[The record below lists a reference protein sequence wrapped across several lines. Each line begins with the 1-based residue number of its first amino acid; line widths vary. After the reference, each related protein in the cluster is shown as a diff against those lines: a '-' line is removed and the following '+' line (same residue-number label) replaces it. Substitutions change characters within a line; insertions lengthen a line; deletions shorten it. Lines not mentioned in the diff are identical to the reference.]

1 MHKTRLEWKQ
11 VLRCWDAA
19 FRVAALYAFFGMFW
33 ILFSDRIVE
42 NVVQDRMQMVLVQ
55 TYKGW
60 FFVLVTGVMIALTVY
75 RYTSKLLAAEQSILQ
90 TRSRFRSR
98 LNSAHSLLKTVID
111 SAPDLV
117 FVKSRSGVYMHCN
130 ASFIAF
136 VGRTEEEILGKTD
149 FELFPGKT
157 ASFFRKKD
165 ELVFSSRSEQ
175 RNEEWLTYPDGTRLL
190 HDTLK
195 APYFS
200 KSGELLGLIGVS
212 RGITEQRKVAVELQR
227 AKEAAEASSEA
238 KSLFLANMSHEIRT
252 PLNGVI
258 GALQLLEEGGVSGE
272 QRDLLDMA
280 NNAALS
286 LKHLIQDLLDLSQIE
301 AGKMHIVK
309 EPLDLENLL
318 HSCVA
323 MFAEQAREAG
333 SSLLVNVDPNLPE
346 RLEGDRG
353 RLLQLVGNLVGNAI
367 KFCRQG
373 RIEVSAHVLRLSRK
387 DCFAQ
392 VLLVVADTGIGIP
405 EEKLS
410 GIFENFAQVDSSHSR
425 KYQGLGLGLAIV
437 RELSAAMDG
446 EVALE
451 SEEGEGTAVF
461 VSLRMT
467 IVAETRGREAEFF
480 LETSFPR
487 SRPLRLV
494 VAEDNPV
501 NSALL
506 QKVLHS
512 RGHSCTVVTNG
523 RELMEL
529 RDRDGFDAVFMDI
542 QMPEMDG
549 LEAAALIRKGGTSL
563 LPPDIPIVAVTAHAM
578 PEERSRIFQA
588 GMNYFLE
595 KPVSLDALDR
605 VLGKL
610 SGTDIS
616 SRDSTVQSE

>member
-212 RGITEQRKVAVELQR
+212 RDITEQRKVAVELQR

-353 RLLQLVGNLVGNAI
+353 RLLPAGTNRGLGPCSEAQSERLFCAGSAGGRRYWNRDSGRKTVRHFRELCTGRQLPFPQIPGARSWSGH
-367 KFCRQG
+367 RQG
-373 RIEVSAHVLRLSRK
+373 
-387 DCFAQ
+387 
-392 VLLVVADTGIGIP
+392 
-405 EEKLS
+405 
-410 GIFENFAQVDSSHSR
+410 
-425 KYQGLGLGLAIV
+425 
-437 RELSAAMDG
+437 
-446 EVALE
+446 
-451 SEEGEGTAVF
+451 AVCCHG
-461 VSLRMT
+461 R
-467 IVAETRGREAEFF
+467 RGCPGKR
-480 LETSFPR
+480 R
-487 SRPLRLV
+487 RR
-494 VAEDNPV
+494 
-501 NSALL
+501 
-506 QKVLHS
+506 
-512 RGHSCTVVTNG
+512 
-523 RELMEL
+523 
-529 RDRDGFDAVFMDI
+529 RDR
-542 QMPEMDG
+542 
-549 LEAAALIRKGGTSL
+549 
-563 LPPDIPIVAVTAHAM
+563 
-578 PEERSRIFQA
+578 RICFPA
-588 GMNYFLE
+588 
-595 KPVSLDALDR
+595 DDHR
-605 VLGKL
+605 
-610 SGTDIS
+610 
-616 SRDSTVQSE
+616 R

>member
-1 MHKTRLEWKQ
+1 
-11 VLRCWDAA
+11 
-19 FRVAALYAFFGMFW
+19 
-33 ILFSDRIVE
+33 
-42 NVVQDRMQMVLVQ
+42 
-55 TYKGW
+55 
-60 FFVLVTGVMIALTVY
+60 
-75 RYTSKLLAAEQSILQ
+75 
-90 TRSRFRSR
+90 
-98 LNSAHSLLKTVID
+98 
-111 SAPDLV
+111 
-117 FVKSRSGVYMHCN
+117 
-130 ASFIAF
+130 
-136 VGRTEEEILGKTD
+136 
-149 FELFPGKT
+149 
-157 ASFFRKKD
+157 
-165 ELVFSSRSEQ
+165 
-175 RNEEWLTYPDGTRLL
+175 
-190 HDTLK
+190 
-195 APYFS
+195 
-200 KSGELLGLIGVS
+200 
-212 RGITEQRKVAVELQR
+212 
-227 AKEAAEASSEA
+227 
-238 KSLFLANMSHEIRT
+238 
-252 PLNGVI
+252 
-258 GALQLLEEGGVSGE
+258 
-272 QRDLLDMA
+272 
-280 NNAALS
+280 
-286 LKHLIQDLLDLSQIE
+286 
-301 AGKMHIVK
+301 
-309 EPLDLENLL
+309 
-318 HSCVA
+318 
-323 MFAEQAREAG
+323 
-333 SSLLVNVDPNLPE
+333 
-346 RLEGDRG
+346 
-353 RLLQLVGNLVGNAI
+353 
-367 KFCRQG
+367 
-373 RIEVSAHVLRLSRK
+373 
-387 DCFAQ
+387 
-392 VLLVVADTGIGIP
+392 
-405 EEKLS
+405 
-410 GIFENFAQVDSSHSR
+410 
-425 KYQGLGLGLAIV
+425 
-437 RELSAAMDG
+437 MDG

-512 RGHSCTVVTNG
+512 HGHSCTVVTNG